1 RRAPGGS
8 TTPPTPGVGQC
19 EPGTDSRTSGPSRS
33 PAAFPAAHDRSS
45 GLRTPG
51 LSTPGYRVTT
61 RISQDGRTR
70 SGGRSMGI
78 CLAHVLIPPY
88 PALPTSPPRD
98 PAAHPAP
105 RAPSTPPAPPL
116 LRLHPRPPAPPP
128 HPPPS
133 PRALPETQPLTRRPG
148 PPPPP
153 RLHHYFERTCD
164 DRPGA
169 TALECD
175 GETLSYQ
182 ALDERANQLAHHLVA
197 AGLRPGARVG

>member
-88 PALPTSPPRD
+88 PALPTSPPLD
-98 PAAHPAP
+98 PAAHPASG
-105 RAPSTPPAPPL
+105 APSTPPAPPL
-116 LRLHPRPPAPPP
+116 LRTHLRRPARRHGPGVARRAAELAGAGRTCHPARPPPGSGQHPARVADGQPRP
-128 HPPPS
+128 
-133 PRALPETQPLTRRPG
+133 
-148 PPPPP
+148 
-153 RLHHYFERTCD
+153 
-164 DRPGA
+164 
-169 TALECD
+169 
-175 GETLSYQ
+175 
-182 ALDERANQLAHHLVA
+182 A
-197 AGLRPGARVG
+197 AGRDVL